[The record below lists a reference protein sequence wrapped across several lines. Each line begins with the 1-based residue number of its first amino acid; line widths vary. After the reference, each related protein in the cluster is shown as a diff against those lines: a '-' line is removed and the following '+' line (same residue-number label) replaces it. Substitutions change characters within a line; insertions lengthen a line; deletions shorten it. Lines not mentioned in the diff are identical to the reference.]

1 MLTQSTPYLLK
12 AIFGN
17 FTHTLAGVGITPI
30 KVGIAPTEVGIT
42 HTVAGIA
49 EDVDFNKKTVSVQQ
63 SHLEIGSEVL
73 QDCVHKFDCGHNAQ
87 YLREPKIFDPA
98 NPSQI
103 FA

>member
-1 MLTQSTPYLLK
+1 MLTQSTPYLVK

-49 EDVDFNKKTVSVQQ
+49 EDVDFNKKTV
-63 SHLEIGSEVL
+63 G
-73 QDCVHKFDCGHNAQ
+73 F
-87 YLREPKIFDPA
+87 LRILPPNFLHSYCA
-98 NPSQI
+98 MTSNG
-103 FA
+103 

>member
-49 EDVDFNKKTVSVQQ
+49 EDVDFNKKTVG
-63 SHLEIGSEVL
+63 I
-73 QDCVHKFDCGHNAQ
+73 
-87 YLREPKIFDPA
+87 LR
-98 NPSQI
+98 I
-103 FA
+103 FAPQFSVEPLCDEQQWLRRSQLMAAPDLRVLASQ

>member
-1 MLTQSTPYLLK
+1 VIDRCPSGVVIRDGFP
-12 AIFGN
+12 ISPG
-17 FTHTLAGVGITPI
+17 HTLVIPI
-30 KVGIAPTEVGIT
+30 R
-42 HTVAGIA
+42 
-49 EDVDFNKKTVSVQQ
+49 QQ
-63 SHLEIGSEVL
+63 SHFEIGSEVL

>member
-1 MLTQSTPYLLK
+1 MCTLLS
-12 AIFGN
+12 AISLLLQVEIGLLFVA
-17 FTHTLAGVGITPI
+17 FVLLVCLVVGYKSYPLY
-30 KVGIAPTEVGIT
+30 GLHHWLPMRL
-42 HTVAGIA
+42 HLS
-49 EDVDFNKKTVSVQQ
+49 VSVQQ

-98 NPSQI
+98 NPPQI